1 MGIVVSEVTL
11 GVFCIVQIA
20 RVTKAHINGYNTCYV
35 VVYIRWV
42 SGFHRIAWTHETGR
56 LVVSPIF
63 EDKKKAISLARHM
76 ELWNDRFTKLTIIE
90 DDTNYAVCCYEDPLV
105 SRGESVGVLRLN
117 LLRIAGYDQARSLF
131 LEKSPLF
138 QILYTS
144 DYSRLE
150 TYEQVSRLVSPA
162 RCRIIEH
169 RDLKRQEFYY
179 ERLAMA
185 SL

>member
-1 MGIVVSEVTL
+1 MVCGCT
-11 GVFCIVQIA
+11 
-20 RVTKAHINGYNTCYV
+20 RRHVTKAHINRCATGYH

-42 SGFHRIAWTHETGR
+42 GGFHRIAWTHETGR

-63 EDKKKAISLARHM
+63 EDKKMAISLARHM

-90 DDTNYAVCCYEDPLV
+90 DEKNYAICCYEDPLV
-105 SRGESVGVLRLN
+105 SQGESVGILRLN
-117 LLRIAGYDQARSLF
+117 LLRIAGYDQARPLF
-131 LEKSPLF
+131 LERSPLF
-138 QILYTS
+138 QVLYTS
-144 DYSRLE
+144 DYTRLE
-150 TYEQVSRLVSPA
+150 TYEQVSRLVTPA
-162 RCRIIEH
+162 RCRIIAR